1 MGMTLNKVQQAH
13 AMVDGL
19 VETARRET
27 VREILNDLTNLQSA
41 VESVPTIGTDVI
53 EAAIRIVEGYHY
65 D

>member
-1 MGMTLNKVQQAH
+1 MGITQDKVQQAH
-13 AMVDGL
+13 AMVDDL
-19 VETARRET
+19 AETARRQA

-65 D
+65 